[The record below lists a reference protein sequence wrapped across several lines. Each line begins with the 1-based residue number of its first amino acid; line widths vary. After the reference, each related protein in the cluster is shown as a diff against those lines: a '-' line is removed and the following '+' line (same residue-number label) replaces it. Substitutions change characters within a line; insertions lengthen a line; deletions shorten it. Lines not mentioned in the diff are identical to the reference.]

1 MDLST
6 RNDGAYARRSVTEL
20 PIACDPVHAERLS
33 AVMDVEGRI
42 PRALDVL
49 GPVAGSAVGVL
60 DVPGTP
66 WLDRVRALGPASLL
80 VAPVDAEGP
89 MVVPTADASLD
100 VMVTLWSGFRGVEE
114 ADLAEVDRVLRP
126 GGRLLVVH
134 DYGRD
139 DVSALRDPEAPEYR
153 SWSRR
158 GGPFLRSDAFK
169 IRVVHCFWTFAD
181 MDAANTALAALGGRG
196 EVLATG
202 LKRPRL
208 SWNVAIYHR
217 SRLGAE
223 PGAEA
228 GGGQAP
234 RPGAG

>member
-1 MDLST
+1 MA
-6 RNDGAYARRSVTEL
+6 GAYARPSVTDL
-20 PIACDPVHAERLS
+20 PFACDPALAESLS
-33 AVMDVEGRI
+33 AVMDAEGRI
-42 PRALDVL
+42 PRALDAL

-60 DVPGTP
+60 DVPGMP
-66 WLDRVRALGPASLL
+66 WVDRVRALGPASLV
-80 VAPVDAEGP
+80 VAPVDPAGLIL
-89 MVVPTADASLD
+89 VPTADASLD

-114 ADLAEVDRVLRP
+114 ADLAEADRVLRP

-139 DVSALRDPEAPEYR
+139 DVSTLRDPEAPEYR

-181 MDAANTALAALGGRG
+181 MEAATTALTALGARG
-196 EVLATG
+196 AVLAAG

-217 SRLGAE
+217 SRLGAGPLADAGE
-223 PGAEA
+223 GPGPDAAA
-228 GGGQAP
+228 G
-234 RPGAG
+234 